1 MMNELEPLESDE
13 IFMKF
18 IMRVVKL
25 LKWKLHDLPKKK
37 NINFRTFL
45 LNNKN
50 IFHENDIFFT
60 VCSAVVFHLPFSFVF
75 GKLSL
80 YNGC

>member
-37 NINFRTFL
+37 I
-45 LNNKN
+45 
-50 IFHENDIFFT
+50 
-60 VCSAVVFHLPFSFVF
+60 
-75 GKLSL
+75 
-80 YNGC
+80 